1 MIAKGVTMTL
11 QAIKGGVQIA
21 LGSTA
26 ELTRTTQAVTAS
38 SVREL
43 IGHFE
48 NRQDFKAGRSRF
60 EFRLTE
66 RDGQAFLQLKER
78 NWASRFKEKF
88 NIGSQERAE
97 QRLQAMQAI
106 NVRFGLG
113 INTLN
118 AATTASRTEAQNFF
132 NTNAAAMAKAY
143 DANQRGELKLSADEL
158 KRPPEKMRADLALLH
173 QSASADGMASKVRSD
188 LDTLFDK
195 KVWDSLNRTG
205 VSIDAQGTLR
215 LGGPGPGTDE
225 AKVKNLETIV
235 GFFEK
240 ASGMSRQD
248 PGFAPMMGHV
258 LRSDHFLM
266 GAQAGRDINAAS
278 TAKFGLTANEFNTEA
293 RNAISCENGTFH
305 IQQEVNKSVLLGE
318 FNVNPSADALRSF
331 QAISR
336 QQSFDLQLADLT
348 SGQFDIARDARN
360 LIGQDRVS

>member
-1 MIAKGVTMTL
+1 MTM

-21 LGSTA
+21 LGSTHDFN
-26 ELTRTTQAVTAS
+26 RPTQAVTAS

-48 NRQDFKAGRSRF
+48 TRQDVKDGRSQF

-132 NTNAAAMAKAY
+132 NTNATAMAKAY
-143 DANQRGELKLSADEL
+143 DANRKGELKLSADEL
-158 KRPPEKMRADLALLH
+158 KRTPEKMRADLTTLH
-173 QSASADGMASKVRSD
+173 QSASADGMAPRVRSD

-205 VSIDAQGTLR
+205 VSIDAQGALR

-240 ASGMSRQD
+240 ASGLSRQD

-258 LRSDHFLM
+258 LRSDHFLL

-278 TAKFGLTANEFNTEA
+278 TAKFGLNANEFQTQA
-293 RNAISCENGTFH
+293 RNAISFANNGFH
-305 IQQEVNKSVLLGE
+305 IKQEVEKTVVLGE
-318 FNVNPSADALRSF
+318 FNFDQNANALRSF

-336 QQSFDLQLADLT
+336 EQSFDLKLADLT
-348 SGQFDIARDARN
+348 SGQFDIARDVRN
-360 LIGQDRVS
+360 LIGQDKVS

>member
-1 MIAKGVTMTL
+1 MPV

-26 ELTRTTQAVTAS
+26 QLNRTTQAVTAS

-43 IGHFE
+43 IGHIE
-48 NRQDFKAGRSRF
+48 NRPDFQAGRSRF

-78 NWASRFKEKF
+78 NWVSRFKERF

-106 NVRFGLG
+106 NVKFGLG

-118 AATTASRTEAQNFF
+118 AATTASRAEAQNFV
-132 NTNAAAMAKAY
+132 NTNATAMANAY
-143 DANQRGELKLSADEL
+143 DANRRGELKLSTDEL
-158 KRPPEKMRADLALLH
+158 KRAPEQMREGLTALH
-173 QSASADGMASKVRSD
+173 QSASADGMAPRVRSD

-205 VSIDAQGTLR
+205 VSIDAEGTLR
-215 LGGPGPGTDE
+215 LGGSGPSSDE

-258 LRSDHFLM
+258 LRSDHFLF

-278 TAKFGLTANEFNTEA
+278 TTKFGLTANEIQTQA
-293 RNAISCENGTFH
+293 KNAISFSNNAFH
-305 IQQEVNKSVLLGE
+305 IKQEVEKTVVLGE
-318 FNVNPSADALRSF
+318 FNFDQKPDTLRSF

-336 QQSFDLQLADLT
+336 EQSFDLDLADLT

-360 LIGQDRVS
+360 LNGQDKVS